1 MLSSLTWKWVWLWFT
16 FPIFISRGFLI
27 MHRITKVMTFAYSS
41 KLHCIMPS
49 SGGFWNAF
57 FLCVFHKHC
66 VSYRLAWTPG
76 IIDSFNNEV
85 LRWPVTVHLTLAI
98 VWNKCTATILVTIES
113 FHPIISFCHYPI
125 FMQFPCIVFA
135 TDGSQVSNL
144 IMDALSMH
152 IYVLENCSNYFH
164 KIWHYIYFW
173 HEKMI

>member
-85 LRWPVTVHLTLAI
+85 LRWPVTVHLTLPI
-98 VWNKCTATILVTIES
+98 LWNKCTATISVTIES
-113 FHPIISFCHYPI
+113 SACNFLQLDLLDPLTCILAAIGFEDTRRPRFTVIPSHFYP
-125 FMQFPCIVFA
+125 
-135 TDGSQVSNL
+135 TL
-144 IMDALSMH
+144 
-152 IYVLENCSNYFH
+152 
-164 KIWHYIYFW
+164 K
-173 HEKMI
+173 KT